1 MVAILGPQDTMGL
14 VSFSTQA
21 RVVMAPRAMDSVG
34 KSAINAAL
42 DTIRPDASTNIFD
55 GIKKAGEL
63 LADPAFVG
71 QNIVAMLLTDG
82 FPTVNPPR
90 GLVETLPTLRR
101 PPQWT
106 LHAFGFGYNLDSK
119 LCADIAEWGDGLF
132 GFIPDATMVGT
143 VFINALAHVLGTAN
157 LDTTFTYTPAE
168 GAPTT
173 TIHAGPITYGQ
184 PRDYLFEIQGEP
196 SFNGTP
202 VPVGDPGITLVHHL
216 YKKVIAE
223 AIRTCKT
230 VGWLQGQA
238 MLAEFEGRFAPLDD
252 PTVMALLKD
261 LRATKEGEGQVGM
274 APAHFTRWGEHY
286 MRAYHR
292 AQALQQC
299 MNFKDP
305 GLQIYGGA
313 LFHAL
318 QTTGDQLFCDLEPPR
333 PTGRLYGGAI
343 VGGPLNAPVS
353 MSVFHNA
360 SAGCFAPTTLIR
372 CADGSSKMI
381 NELRRGDSV
390 WSPTGPATVVALV
403 ICGSSNRAQP
413 MSMLKGLTITPWHPV
428 RRNSASNS
436 PWIFPAD
443 IAGYSDRLMPTV
455 YNLVL
460 DSGHIVLADGWQA
473 LTLGHGFTEPVA
485 EHAYFGS
492 QRVVEDLKKQP
503 GWEEGMPR
511 FKNLVA
517 THDSSTGL
525 INGWIDDI

>member
-1 MVAILGPQDTMGL
+1 MIAILGPQDTMGL
-14 VSFSTQA
+14 VSFSATA
-21 RVVMAPRAMDSVG
+21 RVVLAPIPMDAVG
-34 KSAINAAL
+34 KGRINAAL
-42 DTIRPDASTNIFD
+42 DTIRPDSATNIFD

-63 LADPAFVG
+63 LADPAFEG

-82 FPTVNPPR
+82 FPTMSPPR
-90 GLVETLPTLRR
+90 GLVETLPTIRAPNR
-101 PPQWT
+101 WT

-119 LCADIAEWGDGLF
+119 LCADIAEWGGGLF

-143 VFINALAHVLGTAN
+143 VFINALAHVLSTAN
-157 LDTTFTYTPAE
+157 LDTTFAYAP
-168 GAPTT
+168 APTAPPVT
-173 TIHAGPITYGQ
+173 VRAGPITYGQ
-184 PRDYLFEIQGEP
+184 PRDYLFEIQGDP

-313 LFHAL
+313 LFHSL

-353 MSVFHNA
+353 MSIFHNA

-372 CADGSSKMI
+372 CVDGSSKMI
-381 NELRRGDSV
+381 TELRRGDSV
-390 WSPTGPATVVALV
+390 WTPTGPANVVALV

-413 MSMLKGLTITPWHPV
+413 MSMLKGLTITPFHPI
-428 RRNSASNS
+428 RRHSGDS
-436 PWIFPAD
+436 WIFPAD
-443 IAGYSDRLMPTV
+443 TAGYSDRLMPTV

-485 EHAYFGS
+485 AHAYFGS
-492 QRVVEDLKKQP
+492 QRVIEDLKKQP